1 MNWVSEPASSGHSPN
16 NFHIESFLQ
25 HFSSLFFFLSS
36 YPYVSFKHI
45 HDVNALLT
53 RGVGP
58 RLSYRHRQIPRNTI
72 HTLTGTTC
80 RGSPGPAAVN
90 TLISALSIIN
100 INSLTLQMLIVFGLP
115 QRCHSWRCFI
125 ISSERHNR
133 HWAMSNTSLG
143 YLRFKQTVEL
153 LTHPLLTCKYK
164 REWPAGPR
172 GQLQRVAIRERRERN
187 NWLHRENRQNKKRNE
202 PHSSIP
208 GQHKEAKCN
217 CVLEKKKTCGAGR
230 RAG

>member
-1 MNWVSEPASSGHSPN
+1 
-16 NFHIESFLQ
+16 
-25 HFSSLFFFLSS
+25 
-36 YPYVSFKHI
+36 
-45 HDVNALLT
+45 
-53 RGVGP
+53 
-58 RLSYRHRQIPRNTI
+58 
-72 HTLTGTTC
+72 
-80 RGSPGPAAVN
+80 
-90 TLISALSIIN
+90 
-100 INSLTLQMLIVFGLP
+100 MLIVFGLP

-125 ISSERHNR
+125 ISSKRHSC

-164 REWPAGPR
+164 REWPADPQ
-172 GQLQRVAIRERRERN
+172 GQLQRVAIREKRERN

-217 CVLEKKKTCGAGR
+217 CVLGKEKNLWCRSPCWVVFGFISAHNLVLQFVDRKAVGFWVFMWTRFCIS
-230 RAG
+230 